1 VSASLTDQRLAEPR
15 PSPQPSPT
23 KAGEVA
29 RSAGEGSLTVRPFAL
44 SDRAA
49 WNAFVHAHPEG
60 TFFHL
65 AEWQYVLQRSF
76 GHVSHYLLAQ
86 SPRGEIRGVLPL
98 ARVKSLLFGD
108 ALVSTPFCVYGGIV
122 AADETAH
129 AALTEA
135 ACNLARTLG
144 VDHLEMRNRRR
155 QHPGWACKGLY
166 VTFRKPIDA
175 DPEQNM
181 LAIPRKQRAMVRKG
195 IKEELRVEI
204 DASVDRHYDI
214 YSESLRN
221 LGTPPFSRDYLRV
234 LKEVFGESCDIVSIL
249 KGERLVASVLNFY
262 FRDEVLPYYGGGTLE
277 ARAVA
282 GNDFMYWSVMERARE
297 KGCRIFDYGRSK
309 RGTGAFDFKTYWGFE
324 PEQLYYEYFLVKRR
338 EMPNLSPTNPKY
350 GKAIELWRRLPLKLT
365 QLIGPPIA
373 KYLG

>member
-1 VSASLTDQRLAEPR
+1 
-15 PSPQPSPT
+15 
-23 KAGEVA
+23 
-29 RSAGEGSLTVRPFAL
+29 
-44 SDRAA
+44 
-49 WNAFVHAHPEG
+49 
-60 TFFHL
+60 
-65 AEWQYVLQRSF
+65 
-76 GHVSHYLLAQ
+76 
-86 SPRGEIRGVLPL
+86 
-98 ARVKSLLFGD
+98 
-108 ALVSTPFCVYGGIV
+108 
-122 AADETAH
+122 
-129 AALTEA
+129 
-135 ACNLARTLG
+135 
-144 VDHLEMRNRRR
+144 
-155 QHPGWACKGLY
+155 
-166 VTFRKPIDA
+166 
-175 DPEQNM
+175 
-181 LAIPRKQRAMVRKG
+181 
-195 IKEELRVEI
+195 
-204 DASVDRHYDI
+204 
-214 YSESLRN
+214 
-221 LGTPPFSRDYLRV
+221 
-234 LKEVFGESCDIVSIL
+234 VFGESCDIVNIL